1 MAPNSSAAALVTF
14 VGLDFVGPPTTTTT
28 MNNLPPVAM
37 QVYIFHQGEPRDW
50 IELCAE
56 LNERLSKLITDMFN
70 MVCARTHIKL

>member
-1 MAPNSSAAALVTF
+1 MGEILQHLLHL
-14 VGLDFVGPPTTTTT
+14 LDWILLAPPTTTTT
-28 MNNLPPVAM
+28 MYNLPPVAM